1 VSEHHAIAHR
11 AYDLWERRGRSHG
24 HDLDDWLQAER
35 ELKATKNVNIEDRGK
50 TETIKAA
57 AHLVLFLP
65 YLRLKA
71 GHSIAGVDFLPLRD
85 VDGNVPAT
93 LASAE
98 KPMLKILSSHIDHH
112 GESFDNCVVA
122 TIPGTGWDLTR
133 DDGPSVM
140 WAAQLLFLASW
151 ATSHYFPRFGGPYTN
166 SSVFRVLGQG
176 YTGDEPAYI
185 ALVARRRDGS
195 SWDGGYQHGEFTF
208 SIPLQVSIRDV
219 TDVDEPL
226 LAALDKAHA
235 AKSPTIERLRT
246 ALPFVQLANTD
257 DEVMTEHAEAI
268 LMGSAFEQLFGTD
281 YKYELAKAFG
291 ELLAKFGSVTVA
303 EAQKQRPDIKID
315 TSDPARAAAQPKWWV
330 HRKWMEELYD
340 LRSSVVHEGQHAAYK
355 WGWNL
360 HEHLVMAAFVFPLVV
375 KLRLAQEGHYA
386 LTSADEAQSKSIDQL
401 LGVTGWDEEQEG
413 DNDGRAWHRI
423 VSKAKWDRDF
433 DQRLAEFL
441 KDHPDFSWGQEDS
454 DAASS

>member
-1 VSEHHAIAHR
+1 MPEHRDIANR
-11 AYDLWERRGRSHG
+11 AYRLWERRGHGHG

-35 ELKATKNVNIEDRGK
+35 ELRATEMAKSEAVKPAG
-50 TETIKAA
+50 
-57 AHLVLFLP
+57 HLVLFLP
-65 YLRLKA
+65 YLRLKT

-85 VDGNVPAT
+85 ADEKVPAL
-93 LASAE
+93 LATVE
-98 KPMLKILSSHIDHH
+98 KPLLKILSSHIDRH
-112 GESFDNCVVA
+112 GESFGNCVVA
-122 TIPGTGWDLTR
+122 TIPGKGWDLTR
-133 DDGPSVM
+133 ADGPTVM

-176 YTGDEPAYI
+176 YTGDEPVYI

-219 TDVDEPL
+219 TDVDEPF
-226 LAALDKAHA
+226 LAALDKANA

-268 LMGSAFEQLFGTD
+268 LMGSAFEQLFGTE
-281 YKYELAKAFG
+281 YKYDLAKAFG
-291 ELLAKFGSVTVA
+291 ELLLKFGSVTVA
-303 EAQKQRPDIKID
+303 EAQKQRPDITID

-355 WGWNL
+355 WGWTL

-375 KLRLAQEGHYA
+375 KLLLAQEGHYT
-386 LTSADEAQSKSIDQL
+386 LTSADEAQWKSIDQL
-401 LGVTGWDEEQEG
+401 LGVAGWDEETEG
-413 DNDGRAWHRI
+413 DNDGRSWHKI
-423 VSKAKWDRDF
+423 VSKAKWDHDF

-441 KDHPDFSWGQEDS
+441 KEHPDFSWGQEDPG
-454 DAASS
+454 AVSS